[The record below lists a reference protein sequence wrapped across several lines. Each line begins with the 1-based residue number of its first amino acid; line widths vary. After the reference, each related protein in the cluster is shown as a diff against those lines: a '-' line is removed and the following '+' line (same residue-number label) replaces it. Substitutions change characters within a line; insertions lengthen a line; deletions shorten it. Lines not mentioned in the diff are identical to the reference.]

1 MGPFQFD
8 PLRMMRLEFSVTAKP
23 NGKTWM
29 RRSVPDQRARGL
41 MIADEDFGARVGG
54 AAVLAGV
61 RRGADE
67 VDEQPDRDGRG
78 QKDRQGD

>member
-1 MGPFQFD
+1 
-8 PLRMMRLEFSVTAKP
+8 
-23 NGKTWM
+23 
-29 RRSVPDQRARGL
+29 

-78 QKDRQGD
+78 QEDRQGD